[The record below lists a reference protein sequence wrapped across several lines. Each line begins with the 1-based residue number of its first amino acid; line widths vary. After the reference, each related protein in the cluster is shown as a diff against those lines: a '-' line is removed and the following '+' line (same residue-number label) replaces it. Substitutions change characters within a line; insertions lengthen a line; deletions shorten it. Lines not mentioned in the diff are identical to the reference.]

1 MSKEGNLNHRM
12 MLNKPTH
19 TQLPCPF
26 KRHVHEDPLVAKL
39 AEEAEVVMVMMYH
52 LQGLLLPI
60 LILLEVVKILP
71 G

>member
-26 KRHVHEDPLVAKL
+26 KRHVHKDPLVAKL
-39 AEEAEVVMVMMYH
+39 AEEVRVIMYH

>member
-26 KRHVHEDPLVAKL
+26 KRHVHEDPLVVKL
-39 AEEAEVVMVMMYH
+39 AEEVEVIMYH

>member
-12 MLNKPTH
+12 MLNRPTH

-26 KRHVHEDPLVAKL
+26 KRHVLEDPLVAKL
-39 AEEAEVVMVMMYH
+39 AEEAGVMMYH